1 MGCPLKGVFLYI
13 KTLLMESETDAMLVK
28 QLKRGSKEAFTRLY
42 LLYSG
47 HIYGFAL
54 RLTKS
59 AADAED
65 ILQETFMRLWDNRSN
80 LSDTSFKSYLFTIT
94 YHLVIDH
101 FRKQINSVDFHT
113 FIESDYYQ
121 LASESKTEQPIILE
135 EYHKQIADSVARLTP
150 RQQEIF
156 RLSREEELSAK
167 EIAERLNISE
177 KTVNNQLSLI
187 LATLKTDLLLVF
199 LLYVV

>member
-1 MGCPLKGVFLYI
+1 
-13 KTLLMESETDAMLVK
+13 MESEAHAILVK
-28 QLKRGSKEAFTRLY
+28 QLKGGSEEAFTRLY

-47 HIYGFAL
+47 QIYGFAL

-59 AADAED
+59 TADAED
-65 ILQETFMRLWDNRSN
+65 ILQETFIRLWDNRSG
-80 LSDTSFKSYLFTIT
+80 LSPETSLKSYLFKIT
-94 YHLVIDH
+94 YHLVIDY

-121 LASESKTEQPIILE
+121 LAAENKTEQQITLE
-135 EYHKQIADSVARLTP
+135 EYRKQIAASVAKLTP

-156 RLSREEELSAK
+156 HLSREEEFSAK
-167 EIAERLNISE
+167 EIGERLGISE

-187 LATLKTDLLLVF
+187 LATLKTDLLFVF
-199 LLYVV
+199 FMLSNI

>member
-1 MGCPLKGVFLYI
+1 MESDAHVILVRQLKG
-13 KTLLMESETDAMLVK
+13 
-28 QLKRGSKEAFTRLY
+28 GSKEAFTQLY

-47 HIYGFAL
+47 QIYGFAL

-59 AADAED
+59 MADAED
-65 ILQETFMRLWDNRSN
+65 ILQETFIRLWDNRSKI
-80 LSDTSFKSYLFTIT
+80 SPDTTLKSYLFKIT

-101 FRKQINSVDFHT
+101 FRKRINSVDFQY

-121 LASESKTEQPIILE
+121 LASDSEVEQQLTLE
-135 EYHKQIADSVARLTP
+135 EYHKQIATSMARLTP

-156 RLSREEELSAK
+156 HLSREKELSAK
-167 EIAERLNISE
+167 EIGERLGISE

-199 LLYVV
+199 LFYVI

>member
-1 MGCPLKGVFLYI
+1 
-13 KTLLMESETDAMLVK
+13 MESETHAMLVK
-28 QLKRGSKEAFTRLY
+28 QLKKGSKEAFTRLY

-47 HIYGFAL
+47 QIYGFAL

-59 AADAED
+59 TADAED

-80 LSDTSFKSYLFTIT
+80 LSPEISFKSYLFKIT

-101 FRKQINSVDFHT
+101 FRKQINSVDFHS

-121 LASESKTEQPIILE
+121 LASENKAEQQITLE
-135 EYHKQIADSVARLTP
+135 EYRKQIAASVAKLTS

-156 RLSREEELSAK
+156 RLSRVEELSAK
-167 EIAERLNISE
+167 EIGKRLNISE

-187 LATLKTDLLLVF
+187 LATLRTDLLLVF
-199 LLYVV
+199 LFYVI